1 MSNNFLEKIDSIA
14 DEVSPVNRLNFESH
28 KEYKSKLGGLCT
40 IFIYLAFIFSWN
52 NHVPMEPFHLLI
64 LLNRKLD
71 LGRRR

>member
-40 IFIYLAFIFSWN
+40 IFIYLSFIFVLIKEA
-52 NHVPMEPFHLLI
+52 VPVLNISEPKI
-64 LLNRKLD
+64 Q
-71 LGRRR
+71 